1 MFFVRGDLHL
11 QSVQNMAV
19 AEMMI
24 ETSKG
29 ENVSIDMHERGF
41 VRE

>member
-1 MFFVRGDLHL
+1 MFFVRGALHL

-19 AEMMI
+19 AEMTI

-29 ENVSIDMHERGF
+29 ENGSIDRYERGF
-41 VRE
+41 VKE